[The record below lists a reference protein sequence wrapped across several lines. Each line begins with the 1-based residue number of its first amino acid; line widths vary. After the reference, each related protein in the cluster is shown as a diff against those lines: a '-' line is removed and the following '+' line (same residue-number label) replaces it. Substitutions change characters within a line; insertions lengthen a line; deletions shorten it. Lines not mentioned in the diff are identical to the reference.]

1 MKKIIFILT
10 ILISGF
16 ACKIATAQLHVTVNI
31 GAQPIWGPSGYD
43 YAEYYY
49 MPDIDTYYY
58 VPGRK
63 YVYLEGGRWIT
74 STAVPYRYRSYD
86 FYKGYKVVINE
97 PTPYRNADMY
107 RTKYASY
114 KGRHNQENIRNSNDS
129 RYFVNKNH
137 PQHSK
142 WKNES
147 HGNSGNR
154 GNKSERDSKGSNKH
168 KG

>member
-10 ILISGF
+10 VLFSGF
-16 ACKIATAQLHVTVNI
+16 AFQTATAQPRVTVNI
-31 GAQPIWGPSGYD
+31 GAQPIWGPAGYD

-63 YVYLEGGRWIT
+63 YVYLENGRWL
-74 STAVPYRYRSYD
+74 SSGSVPYRYRSYD

-97 PTPYRNADMY
+97 PTPYRNAVMY

-114 KGRHNQENIRNSNDS
+114 KGRHDQEYIRNSNDA
-129 RYFVNKNH
+129 RYFVNRNH

-142 WKNES
+142 WKNENKQNKGKD
-147 HGNSGNR
+147 HNNGKK
-154 GNKSERDSKGSNKH
+154 GNKGNNKH
-168 KG
+168 KE

>member
-1 MKKIIFILT
+1 MKKIIFILA
-10 ILISGF
+10 ILVGGLAF
-16 ACKIATAQLHVTVNI
+16 QTATAQLRVNVNI
-31 GAQPIWGPSGYD
+31 GVQPMWGPVGYD

-63 YVYLEGGRWIT
+63 YVYLENGRWL
-74 STAVPYRYRSYD
+74 SSASVPSRYRGYD
-86 FYKGYKVVINE
+86 FYNGYKVVINE
-97 PTPYRNADMY
+97 PTPYRNAVMY

-114 KGRHNQENIRNSNDS
+114 KGRHSQGNIRNSNDS
-129 RYFVNKNH
+129 RYFENRNH

-142 WKNES
+142 WKKE
-147 HGNSGNR
+147 G
-154 GNKSERDSKGSNKH
+154 EGSNRNKENKKGKGNNSNHKH